1 MLRLV
6 CTLLQLYV
14 LAIVA
19 RAILSWVRVP
29 REHPVGQGVDF
40 LARIVDPP
48 LRPIRRWLPSVPIG
62 GIRLDLSPIV
72 MIVGLTV
79 VSQIICL

>member
-19 RAILSWVRVP
+19 RAILSWLKVSRD
-29 REHPVGQGVDF
+29 HPVGRTVDF
-40 LARIVDPP
+40 LAQIVDPL
-48 LRPIRRWLPSVPIG
+48 LRPIRRAIPAVPIG
-62 GIRLDLSPIV
+62 GIRLDLSPLVLIFGV
-72 MIVGLTV
+72 TV